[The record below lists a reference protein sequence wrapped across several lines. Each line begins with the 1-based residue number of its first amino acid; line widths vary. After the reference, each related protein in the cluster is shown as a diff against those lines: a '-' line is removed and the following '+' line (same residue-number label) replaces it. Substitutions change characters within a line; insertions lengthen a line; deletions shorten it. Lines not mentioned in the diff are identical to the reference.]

1 MFALQLHVISPKGY
15 KFVREQFNK
24 SLPHAG
30 TLRKWY
36 SNSDCNGRPGF
47 ILEALKTLQSL
58 ANSKKCEGKS
68 FLVSLSF
75 DEIWIR
81 KHLQWLHEQKVFSGR
96 ITYGN
101 LTADDELPIASEV
114 LMFMVTCLES
124 ATSIPVAYYCITS
137 LNAYEKRD
145 ILLEVLA
152 KLYHIGV
159 TVINISFDG
168 HKTNPVLCEL
178 LGASLDVHNPI
189 PYIIDPLSGNKIYLL
204 FDPCH
209 MLKLLRNALGDLN
222 YIRDPARG
230 KIEWTF
236 FEKLERIRTKDNFIT
251 HRLTKRHI
259 QYFRNRMNVRL
270 ASATF
275 SQSVA
280 SSMRY
285 LSSKFKSFEHSDAT
299 VFFIEMINKLFDSMN
314 SKHTRKSFSDF
325 KNPIDKNNASTIF
338 EFYETAVS
346 YLKGLKF
353 NRKYCVD
360 SRRKTGFVGFIINTY
375 TIKGLFKEYV
385 EPGHLN
391 SLRVLY
397 HSQDVLESF
406 FSRIRYL
413 GQWNDNPTIQQFQS
427 AVRKLTFLSE
437 ITSSDFANCEDNLN
451 LLKISSCPKVIVD
464 EDEIVVSDEITFE
477 NAAFEAT
484 AYNNNGFVDA
494 TICTNEDVTIAF
506 KAGEIE
512 RKIQNGRFECD
523 LCVNVLNEDLK
534 VEGNLV
540 ENAITQ
546 RPCVSTF
553 IICKYTHSIFDIRSK
568 KKTFNYKSILNS
580 IWNSI
585 QYDEL
590 FKHSNFTHDPYHKKC
605 FVDYIID
612 EYVRIQGTLIAKNKT
627 LELQQKMLR
636 NQNRRAYLFAG
647 Q

>member
-15 KFVREQFNK
+15 NFLRQQFNK

-36 SNSDCNGRPGF
+36 SNSDCDGRPGF
-47 ILEALKTLQSL
+47 MIEALKTLQNL
-58 ANSKKCEGKS
+58 ADSKKCEGKL

-75 DEIWIR
+75 DEIYIR
-81 KHLQWLHEQKVFSGR
+81 KHLQWLHEQKIFSGH

-101 LTADDELPIASEV
+101 LTDGDELPIASEV

-124 ATSIPVAYYCITS
+124 ATSIPIAYYCITS

-168 HKTNPVLCEL
+168 HKTNPLLCEL
-178 LGASLDVHNPI
+178 LGASFDVHNPI
-189 PYIIDPLSGNKIYLL
+189 PYIIDPLSENKIYLL

-222 YIRDPARG
+222 YIRDTARG
-230 KIEWTF
+230 KIKWVY
-236 FEKLERIRTKDNFIT
+236 FERLERIRTKDNFIT
-251 HRLTKRHI
+251 HRLTKRHL

-270 ASATF
+270 ASTTF

-285 LSSKFKSFEHSDAT
+285 LSSKFKSFERSDAT
-299 VFFIEMINKLFDSMN
+299 VYFIEMINKLFDSMN

-338 EFYETAVS
+338 AFYETAVS

-375 TIKGLFKEYV
+375 SIKGLFREYV

-397 HSQDVLESF
+397 HSTDVLESF

-427 AVRKLTFLSE
+427 AIRKLTFLCE
-437 ITSSDFANCEDNLN
+437 ITSSDFANCKDNLN
-451 LLKISSCPKVIVD
+451 LLKISSCPMKRPD
-464 EDEIVVSDEITFE
+464 EDEIMIE
-477 NAAFEAT
+477 NAAFGAT
-484 AYNNNGFVDA
+484 GYDNNEFVDA
-494 TICTNEDVTIAF
+494 IICTNEDVSIAF

-512 RKIQNGRFECD
+512 RKIQNGRFECE
-523 LCVNVLNEDLK
+523 LCVSVLNEDFK
-534 VEGNLV
+534 VVGDLV
-540 ENAITQ
+540 ENALTQ
-546 RPCVSTF
+546 RPCISTF
-553 IICKYTHSIFDIRSK
+553 LICKCTHNIFRIRSK
-568 KKTFNYKSILNS
+568 EKNFNYKSVLNS

-585 QYDEL
+585 EYDEM
-590 FKHSNFTHDPYHKKC
+590 FKNSNFTHDPYHKKC

-612 EYVRIQGTLIAKNKT
+612 EYVRIYGTYIAKNKT